1 MLINSKIFPDKL
13 LEILSKYFFMFDI
26 AKIRQDFPILSK
38 QVNGHPLIYLDNA
51 STSQKP
57 QVVIDKMGQYYQ
69 EYNSNI
75 HRAIHTLGETATKEY
90 EDARTKVAGF
100 IGASSAEEIIFCRSC
115 TEAINLTAY
124 GWAKKFIGKGEK
136 ILLTQMEHHS
146 NLVPWIVLAKQQG
159 WVVETVPIESN
170 GTLDI
175 AKIISSIDIQT
186 KLLAI
191 CQMSNVLGTINPI
204 TEIIQQAK
212 SKNNQICVLV
222 DAAQSVPH
230 LPLNVQKIGCDFLAF
245 SAHKMLGPTGVG
257 VLWARKAL
265 LEEAEPFNLGSDM
278 IKTVSFDDVI
288 YNDVPWKFEAGT
300 PNIAGVIGFGA
311 ALDYLGNIGM
321 DNIRKHEIKLTA
333 YCLKQ
338 LAKIKGLAVY
348 GPKDPNQRGG
358 VVSFT
363 LVGVHPHD
371 IATVCDQEG
380 IAIRSGHHCA
390 MPLHAILQVP
400 ATARASFY
408 LYNKEDEIDAL
419 IEALQKVKKIFGV

>member
-1 MLINSKIFPDKL
+1 
-13 LEILSKYFFMFDI
+13 MFDI

-38 QVNGHPLIYLDNA
+38 QVNGHPVIYLDNA

-57 QVVIDKMGQYYQ
+57 QQVIDKMSQYYQ

-90 EDARTKVAGF
+90 EDVRAKVADF
-100 IGASSAEEIIFCRSC
+100 IGAKNSEEIIFCRST
-115 TEAINLTAY
+115 TEALNIAAF
-124 GWAKKFIGKGEK
+124 GWAKKFIDKGEK
-136 ILLTQMEHHS
+136 ILLTPMEHHS
-146 NLVPWIVLAKQQG
+146 NWVPWVVLAKQQG
-159 WVVETVPIESN
+159 WVVETVPVESD

-175 AKIISSIDIQT
+175 AKIISKIDKQT
-186 KLLAI
+186 KLLTI

-204 TEIIQQAK
+204 AEIIQQAK
-212 SKNNQICVLV
+212 SKNNRICVLV

-230 LPLNVQKIGCDFLAF
+230 LPVNVGKLGGDFLAF

-257 VLWARKAL
+257 VLWAKKVL
-265 LEEAEPFNLGSDM
+265 LEKAEPFNLGSDM
-278 IKTVSFDDVI
+278 IKTVSLDGVTW
-288 YNDVPWKFEAGT
+288 NDVPWKFEAGT

-311 ALDYLGNIGM
+311 ALDYLGDIGM
-321 DNIRKHEIKLTA
+321 DNIRKHEMKLTA
-333 YCLKQ
+333 YCQEQ
-338 LAKIKGLAVY
+338 LAKISGLVVY

-358 VVSFT
+358 VISFT
-363 LVGVHPHD
+363 LAGAHPHD
-371 IATVCDQEG
+371 IATILDQEG

-408 LYNKEDEIDAL
+408 LYNKEDEVDAL
-419 IEALQKVKKIFGV
+419 VEALQKVKKIFGV